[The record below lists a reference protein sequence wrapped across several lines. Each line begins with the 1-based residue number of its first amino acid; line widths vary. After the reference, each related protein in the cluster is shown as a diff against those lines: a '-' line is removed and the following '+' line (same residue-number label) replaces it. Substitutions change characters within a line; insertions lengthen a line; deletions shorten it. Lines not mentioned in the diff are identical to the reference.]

1 MQTGRRTNRQ
11 KTIRQTEKQTYKHNQ
26 RNIGMTIKTDSWKKE
41 EGQETGKKSLF
52 TQKDEKC

>member
-1 MQTGRRTNRQ
+1 MQTGRKTNRQ

-52 TQKDEKC
+52 T